1 MPLNNNI
8 ILPNC
13 LSPHEVAKDIA
24 TRVKQRRLELNLTQG
39 GLALRSDIKLPTYRH
54 FEQTGEI
61 SLSALLRIAVALDSL
76 ADFNELFAQRK
87 YETIDEIINGSK
99 TKRKRGKKN
108 E

>member
-1 MPLNNNI
+1 MSLNNNI
-8 ILPNC
+8 ILFNS
-13 LSPHEVAKDIA
+13 LNPHEVAKDIA
-24 TRVKQRRLELNLTQG
+24 ERVRLRRLELNLTQN

-61 SLSALLRIAVALDSL
+61 SLSALLRIAVALDAL
-76 ADFNELFAQRK
+76 GDFNELFAQRK
-87 YETIDEIINGSK
+87 YETIDEILNGSK

>member
-13 LSPHEVAKDIA
+13 LSPHEVAKYIA
-24 TRVKQRRLELNLTQG
+24 ARVKQRRLELNLTQG

-61 SLSALLRIAVALDSL
+61 SLSALLRIAVALDAL

-87 YETIDEIINGSK
+87 YETIDEILNGSK

>member
-24 TRVKQRRLELNLTQG
+24 ARVKQRRLELNLTQG

-61 SLSALLRIAVALDSL
+61 SLSALLRIAL